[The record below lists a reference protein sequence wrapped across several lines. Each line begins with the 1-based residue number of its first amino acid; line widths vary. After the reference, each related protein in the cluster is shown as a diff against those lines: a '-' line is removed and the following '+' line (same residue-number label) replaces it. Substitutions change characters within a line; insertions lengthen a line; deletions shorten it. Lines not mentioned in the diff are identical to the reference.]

1 MKVLQT
7 ESADTKTFEEL
18 EWHIIPLN
26 IPVLTVESPDVSLE
40 LTEIEEKEV
49 LPGDINFVPR
59 TTQRIIGMMTHQAL
73 LEESLVEHKEIWRTL
88 AEK

>member
-1 MKVLQT
+1 MEVLQT

-18 EWHIIPLN
+18 EWHIMPLN
-26 IPVLTVESPDVSLE
+26 IPVLMVEPPDISLE

-49 LPGDINFVPR
+49 LLGDINFVPR
-59 TTQRIIGMMTHQAL
+59 TTQLTIDMMTHQAL
-73 LEESLVEHKEIWRTL
+73 LEESLVKHKEIWRTL